1 MLKVDNIVTY
11 YGDIRV
17 LHGVSIE
24 VGDKE
29 IVSIIGSNGAG
40 KSTLMNNIAGIVPV
54 KSGSIQFDGE
64 ELTKMK
70 GHHIVQKGVVQIPEG
85 REVFANMTVLE
96 NLEMGS
102 YTIKRSKIEMKN
114 KLEEMYELF
123 PRLQERRSQKA
134 GSLSGGEQQMVAIA
148 RGLMA
153 DPKLLMCDEPSL
165 GLAPVVVEDMFD
177 IFVRVNKQMG
187 IPILIVEQNAYMAL
201 NISQRCYVM
210 ENGEIR
216 VTGDSKE
223 LAKSDV
229 IINAYPGG

>member
-1 MLKVDNIVTY
+1 MLKVNNIVTH

-24 VGDKE
+24 IGDSE

-40 KSTLMNNIAGIVPV
+40 KSTLMNNIAGTVPV
-54 KSGSIQFDGE
+54 QSGSIEFDGC
-64 ELTKMK
+64 ELTKLK
-70 GHHIVQKGVVQIPEG
+70 GHQIVRKGITLVPEG
-85 REVFANMTVLE
+85 REIFPNMTVLE

-102 YTIKRSKIEMKN
+102 YSVKRTSTEMKN
-114 KLEEMYELF
+114 KLEEMYALF
-123 PRLQERRSQKA
+123 PRLAERKSQKA

-165 GLAPVVVEDMFD
+165 GLAPVIVEDMFD
-177 IFVRVNKQMG
+177 IFVRINKEMG
-187 IPILIVEQNAYMAL
+187 IPILLVEQNAYMAL
-201 NISQRCYVM
+201 NISKRCYIM

-216 VTGDSKE
+216 ITGDSSE
-223 LAKSDV
+223 LAQSEV
-229 IINAYPGG
+229 IINAYLGG

>member
-1 MLKVDNIVTY
+1 MLKVNNIVTS

-17 LHGVSIE
+17 LHGVSVE

-40 KSTLMNNIAGIVPV
+40 KSTLMNNISGIVPTQ
-54 KSGSIQFDGE
+54 SGSIEFDGV
-64 ELTKMK
+64 ELTKLK
-70 GHHIVQKGVVQIPEG
+70 GHQIVQKGVIMVPEG
-85 REVFANMTVLE
+85 REVFPNMTVLE

-102 YTIKRSKIEMKN
+102 YSIKRSTAEMKR
-114 KLEEMYELF
+114 KLEEMYSFF
-123 PRLQERRSQKA
+123 PRLAERKSQKA

-165 GLAPVVVEDMFD
+165 GLAPVIVEDMFN
-177 IFVRVNKQMG
+177 IFVRINKEMG
-187 IPILIVEQNAYMAL
+187 IPILLVEQNAYMAL
-201 NISQRCYVM
+201 SISERCYIL

-216 VTGDSKE
+216 ISGKSAE
-223 LAKSDV
+223 LAQSDV
-229 IINAYPGG
+229 IINAYLGG

>member
-1 MLKVDNIVTY
+1 MLKVNDIVTY

-24 VGDKE
+24 VGDNE

-54 KSGSIQFDGE
+54 RSGSIEFDGFD
-64 ELTKMK
+64 LTKLK
-70 GHHIVQKGVVQIPEG
+70 GHQVVQKGVVQIPEG
-85 REVFANMTVLE
+85 REVFPNMTVLE

-102 YTIKRSKIEMKN
+102 YSIKRSKTEMKN
-114 KLEEMYELF
+114 KLEEMYDLF
-123 PRLQERRSQKA
+123 PRLKERRSQKA

-177 IFVRVNKQMG
+177 IFVRVNKEMG
-187 IPILIVEQNAYMAL
+187 IPILIVEQNAFMAL
-201 NISQRCYVM
+201 SISQRCYVM

-216 VTGDSKE
+216 ISGASSE
-223 LAKSDV
+223 LAQSDA
-229 IINAYPGG
+229 IISAYLGG